1 MSFSQQI
8 KEELTKH
15 ISSSRHC
22 QLAELSAIYH
32 FMSRGE
38 HRTDERSVIF
48 RSENEA
54 LIRKCFTLLKKT
66 YNMYKDCEPSKE
78 PINRDLKGYE
88 IVVDDPE
95 DVRRIIEST
104 SSVTVTQKA
113 CCRRAYLRGAFLA
126 IGSISDPEKSYHL
139 EFVCST
145 DEDAKFIEALLANFD
160 IESKCF
166 VRKNSFV
173 VYIKDG
179 TQIVET
185 LNVMEAHVALMD
197 FENTR
202 ILKEMR
208 NSVNRKVNCETA
220 NINKTVSAAQK
231 QIDEI
236 NILMGAREFKGLPES
251 LQEIAVLRIDYPDAT
266 LAELGELCN
275 PPVGKSGVNH
285 RLRKLSE
292 AAAKVKGGEL

>member
-1 MSFSQQI
+1 MSFSNKI
-8 KEELTKH
+8 KEELIKH
-15 ISSSRHC
+15 VSSSRHC
-22 QLAELSAIYH
+22 QLAELAGIYH
-32 FMSRGE
+32 FLNRPDQNSDGE
-38 HRTDERSVIF
+38 AVIF
-48 RSENEA
+48 KSENES

-66 YNMYKDCEPSKE
+66 YNMNKDCEQVATPT
-78 PINRDLKGYE
+78 NAGFKGYRAV
-88 IVVDDPE
+88 ISDP
-95 DVRRIIEST
+95 DTVRRFKESI

-126 IGSISDPEKSYHL
+126 VGSISNPEKEYHL
-139 EFVCST
+139 EFVCANE
-145 DEDAKFIEALLANFD
+145 EDASFIVALLLSFG
-160 IESKCF
+160 IESKSF
-166 VRKNSFV
+166 VRKNTYV
-173 VYIKDG
+173 VYLKDG

-220 NINKTVSAAQK
+220 NINKTVSAASK

-236 NILMGAREFKGLPES
+236 NILMKTREYRGLPEP
-251 LQEIAVLRIDYPDAT
+251 LKEIAMLRIDYPDAT

-292 AAAKVKGGEL
+292 AAQKAKGGEL